1 MKNFDLL
8 KAITLI
14 DDKYVEDA
22 LNYRSGR
29 KTLYKQITVFTSVAA
44 CICLVILGAVF
55 VSHYFNDTPNP
66 PIDEPKSDFVIE
78 NGTLVAYTGNE
89 TEITLPDEVITI
101 GSNAFSGA
109 ENASGITTIT
119 LNSDIK
125 NIDEKA
131 FEGVSALNKINI
143 PESNDNFIFTDGVL
157 MATDGSINFS
167 LSPEGDIDVNK
178 FIDTI
183 RIMENNVDFIGKR
196 TTFVF
201 GELTIVAQNFISDHD
216 KNDTYFVIETFS
228 VFGQTFNLYDSK
240 YDSSFSSGLI
250 GDDVKYALLL
260 TDEVFLYSKTAGDV
274 GYYLIITENNVYEY
288 EDTKVILPDSEE
300 ARNNPTWYNDWV
312 HRYYIDDADRLCY
325 ISQPRKYLENE
336 SIYEQLRYC
345 VALDELAWEEGYV
358 TFENGSP
365 VHNFEKSYTAGEIY
379 DVDGIFNS
387 WYNWVSTD
395 ESVTDEYY
403 TSNSIPKVTT
413 LDELL
418 YYNSRRYV
426 KVFNLYDDLNLP
438 LRLIDMTYAEIEAE
452 FGPLEYPYMMYGG
465 SPVYT
470 SERLPG
476 INIVYISADATLT
489 DGRPAAASDETPD
502 RIDVVDGEY
511 YMYPGIYIGMPVEEL
526 VWLLGDY
533 TVTDVSPMMKDTYDI
548 TATINGTYS
557 FSGAFKLTDE
567 MYYGFLDYYHSVKN
581 EIDPQYGYS
590 QLVEQLKD
598 ELKQKLNGELLGYN
612 IYR

>member
-1 MKNFDLL
+1 MKSFTLL

-22 LNYRSGR
+22 LKYRSGR
-29 KTLYKQITVFTSVAA
+29 KTLYKQMTLIASVAA

-55 VSHYFNDTPNP
+55 VSHYLNDTPNP

-131 FEGVSALNKINI
+131 FEGISALNKINI

-216 KNDTYFVIETFS
+216 KNETYFVIETFS

-312 HRYYIDDADRLCY
+312 HRYYIDENDRLCY
-325 ISQPRKYLENE
+325 ISQPRKYLENQDPFQQ
-336 SIYEQLRYC
+336 IRYC
-345 VALDELAWEEGYV
+345 VRSTELAWEEGYV
-358 TFENGSP
+358 SFENGNPIYDHVKTYS
-365 VHNFEKSYTAGEIY
+365 VAEIY
-379 DVDGIFNS
+379 DIEAIFND
-387 WYNWVSTD
+387 WYAW
-395 ESVTDEYY
+395 
-403 TSNSIPKVTT
+403 VTT
-413 LDELL
+413 DGSVADDYFAKNGIPNVKKLDELL
-418 YYNSRRYV
+418 AYNRTHYV
-426 KVFNLYDDLNLP
+426 EVFNLYDP
-438 LRLIDMTYAEIEAE
+438 SSVALRLIDMTYAEIEAE

-489 DGRPAAASDETPD
+489 DGRPAAAPAEIPD
-502 RIDVVDGEY
+502 RIDVVGGEY
-511 YMYPGIYIGMPVEEL
+511 YVHPGIYIGMPVNEL
-526 VWLLGDY
+526 TSILSDY
-533 TVTDVSPMMKDTYDI
+533 EVTNISPMVKKTYDI
-548 TATINGTYS
+548 HAVIIEKYIINATFEIPEGIYRE
-557 FSGAFKLTDE
+557 F
-567 MYYGFLDYYHSVKN
+567 MDYYHSV
-581 EIDPQYGYS
+581 EDELDPQEGYS
-590 QLVEQLKD
+590 EIVNEFKD
-598 ELKQKLNGELLGYN
+598 KVTSNLSGELLGFS
-612 IYR
+612 IYY

>member
-1 MKNFDLL
+1 MKNITLL
-8 KAITLI
+8 KAITGI

-22 LNYRSGR
+22 LSYRSGR
-29 KTLYKQITVFTSVAA
+29 KTFYKQLTVFTSVAA
-44 CICLVILGAVF
+44 CVCIVILGALF
-55 VSHYFNDTPNP
+55 VSHYFNNTPEPPIVVPNP
-66 PIDEPKSDFVIE
+66 DFVIE
-78 NGTLVAYTGNE
+78 NGTLVAYTGSE

-101 GSNAFSGA
+101 GSNAFADA
-109 ENASGITTIT
+109 ENAGNITTIN
-119 LNSDIK
+119 LNSGIK

-131 FEGVSALNKINI
+131 FEGASALTQINV
-143 PESNDNFIFTDGVL
+143 PDGNDNFVFADGVL

-167 LSPEGDIDVNK
+167 LSPDGDIDVNK

-183 RIMENNVDFIGKR
+183 RIMESNVDFIGKR
-196 TTFVF
+196 STFVF
-201 GELTIVAQNFISDHD
+201 GELTIVAQNFISDYD

-250 GDDVKYALLL
+250 GDDVKYTLLL

-358 TFENGSP
+358 IFDNGNP
-365 VHNFEKSYTAGEIY
+365 VHNLERSYTVDEIY

-403 TSNSIPKVTT
+403 VSNGIPKVNS

-426 KVFNLYDDLNLP
+426 KVFNLYDDSNLP
-438 LRLIDMTYAEIEAE
+438 FRLVDMTYSEIEAE
-452 FGPLEYPYMMYGG
+452 FGPLESPYMMYGG

-476 INIVYISADATLT
+476 IIIVYISADATLS
-489 DGRPAAASDETPD
+489 DGRPAAAFDEIPD
-502 RIDVVDGEY
+502 RIDVVGGEY
-511 YMYPGIYIGMPVEEL
+511 YMYPGMYIGMSVNEL
-526 VWLLGDY
+526 TSILSDY
-533 TVTDVSPMMKDTYDI
+533 EVTNISPMVKKTYDI
-548 TATINGTYS
+548 HAEIVGKYRIYATFNLPENL
-557 FSGAFKLTDE
+557 FREFMDH
-567 MYYGFLDYYHSVKN
+567 YHSVKD
-581 EIDPQYGYS
+581 EIDPQYGYTE
-590 QLVEQLKD
+590 LVNEFKNKVASNLS
-598 ELKQKLNGELLGYN
+598 GELLGFD
-612 IYR
+612 IYG